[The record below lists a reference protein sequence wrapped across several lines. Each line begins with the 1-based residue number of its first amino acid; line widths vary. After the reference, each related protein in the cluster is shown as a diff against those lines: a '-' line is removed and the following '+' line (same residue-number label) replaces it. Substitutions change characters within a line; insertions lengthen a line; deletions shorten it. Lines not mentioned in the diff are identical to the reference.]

1 MTETEQFKATHLG
14 DIVRAAI
21 HPAIGVARVGD
32 SPEEFFIGPEVP
44 LPVMLGESRDPA
56 GALKR
61 QAARFRVFGYDNL
74 GKVVA
79 ELTANCADINWS
91 VHLANKKA
99 AWYQFQIGLYIPEAP
114 SANPSRLRNEKV
126 TDRGSLAIDPGPRG
140 ITGP

>member
-44 LPVMLGESRDPA
+44 DPPPVMLGESRDPA

-61 QAARFRVFGYDNL
+61 QAARFRV
-74 GKVVA
+74 
-79 ELTANCADINWS
+79 
-91 VHLANKKA
+91 
-99 AWYQFQIGLYIPEAP
+99 
-114 SANPSRLRNEKV
+114 SA
-126 TDRGSLAIDPGPRG
+126 T
-140 ITGP
+140 ITWVRSWPN